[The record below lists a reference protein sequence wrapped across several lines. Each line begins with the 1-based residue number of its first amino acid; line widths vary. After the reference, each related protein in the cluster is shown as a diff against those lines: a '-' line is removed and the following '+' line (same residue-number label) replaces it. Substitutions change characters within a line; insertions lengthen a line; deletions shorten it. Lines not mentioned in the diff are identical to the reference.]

1 MMHQTFLILYAIT
14 KIGQFTGIVWRRV
27 VTKINNDN
35 CTVPGKHAAM
45 CQIWAQF
52 RHVYRGSVC
61 WCLRVDASDS
71 LDRIPV
77 GNFSQ

>member
-35 CTVPGKHAAM
+35 RTVPGKHAVKCKKWDRTM
-45 CQIWAQF
+45 SGMF
-52 RHVYRGSVC
+52 TGEVC
-61 WCLRVDASDS
+61 
-71 LDRIPV
+71 V
-77 GNFSQ
+77 GV